1 MEESLEGLRKELEAV
16 ENEENKLRA
25 QEVDIKHEVE
35 KYETVLKEN
44 QQKVKHWQKE
54 VYNAACEQALHL
66 GELRVVTRERGKK
79 PPPLVA
85 SPLATLAKNGDP
97 ARRLYNEGSNPYFF
111 CKQRKTSARE
121 VWLWKLLTIKDENN
135 GAAVYVYILSLL
147 LIITFTI
154 LEKKLN

>member
-1 MEESLEGLRKELEAV
+1 MEESLESLRKELEAV
-16 ENEENKLRA
+16 EKEENKLRA

-79 PPPLVA
+79 PPPSWLRRSLR
-85 SPLATLAKNGDP
+85 SPKLETLLADYTLKDQI
-97 ARRLYNEGSNPYFF
+97 LIF
-111 CKQRKTSARE
+111 CKQRKTLARE
-121 VWLWKLLTIKDENN
+121 VWLWKLLTIRDENN
-135 GAAVYVYILSLL
+135 GAAVYYYYYYYRSSH
-147 LIITFTI
+147 FQYY
-154 LEKKLN
+154 KKN

>member
-1 MEESLEGLRKELEAV
+1 MSEMEESLESLRKELEAV
-16 ENEENKLRA
+16 EKEENKLRA

-54 VYNAACEQALHL
+54 VCNAACEQALHL

-79 PPPLVA
+79 PPLLVA

-97 ARRLYNEGSNPYFF
+97 ARRLYIEGSNPYF
-111 CKQRKTSARE
+111 
-121 VWLWKLLTIKDENN
+121 L
-135 GAAVYVYILSLL
+135 
-147 LIITFTI
+147 
-154 LEKKLN
+154 

>member
-1 MEESLEGLRKELEAV
+1 MEESLEGLRKELESV
-16 ENEENKLRA
+16 EQEENKLRA

-54 VYNAACEQALHL
+54 VYNATCEQALHL

-85 SPLATLAKNGDP
+85 SPLAGAFSGGSLLSPKMETLLAEYTMKDQI
-97 ARRLYNEGSNPYFF
+97 LIF
-111 CKQRKTSARE
+111 CKQRKTFARE
-121 VWLWKLLTIKDENN
+121 V
-135 GAAVYVYILSLL
+135 
-147 LIITFTI
+147 
-154 LEKKLN
+154 

>member
-1 MEESLEGLRKELEAV
+1 MKTYLPTLKTHVVNLKRDTKDLSRDLQRSEARGKLGSKTLLCLLYTQQEMSEMEESLEGLRKELEAV
-16 ENEENKLRA
+16 EREENKLRA

-79 PPPLVA
+79 PPLLVA
-85 SPLATLAKNGDP
+85 SRAKNGDP
-97 ARRLYNEGSNPYFF
+97 ARRLYNEGSNP
-111 CKQRKTSARE
+111 
-121 VWLWKLLTIKDENN
+121 
-135 GAAVYVYILSLL
+135 
-147 LIITFTI
+147 
-154 LEKKLN
+154 

>member
-1 MEESLEGLRKELEAV
+1 MSEMEESLEALRKELEAV
-16 ENEENKLRA
+16 EKEENKLRA

-54 VYNAACEQALHL
+54 VYIAACEQALHL

-97 ARRLYNEGSNPYFF
+97 ARRLYIEGSNPYF
-111 CKQRKTSARE
+111 
-121 VWLWKLLTIKDENN
+121 L
-135 GAAVYVYILSLL
+135 
-147 LIITFTI
+147 
-154 LEKKLN
+154 

>member
-16 ENEENKLRA
+16 EKEENKLRA

-54 VYNAACEQALHL
+54 VYNAACEQALHF
-66 GELRVVTRERGKK
+66 GGVASSHARARKK

-85 SPLATLAKNGDP
+85 SPLAALAKNGDP
-97 ARRLYNEGSNPYFF
+97 ARGLYNEGSNSCF
-111 CKQRKTSARE
+111 
-121 VWLWKLLTIKDENN
+121 L
-135 GAAVYVYILSLL
+135 
-147 LIITFTI
+147 
-154 LEKKLN
+154 

>member
-1 MEESLEGLRKELEAV
+1 MSEMEESLESLRKELEAV
-16 ENEENKLRA
+16 EKEENKLRA

-54 VYNAACEQALHL
+54 VCNAACEQALHL
-66 GELRVVTRERGKK
+66 GELRVVTRERGKN

-97 ARRLYNEGSNPYFF
+97 ARRLYIEGSNPY
-111 CKQRKTSARE
+111 C
-121 VWLWKLLTIKDENN
+121 L
-135 GAAVYVYILSLL
+135 
-147 LIITFTI
+147 
-154 LEKKLN
+154 